1 MTMPDRIKLWRKEQ
15 RSELLARRVAVARE
29 RQQAWTEAITA
40 SLLEGFPLLQSSV
53 VGFYWPF
60 QGEFDPRFA
69 IRRLREAG
77 ARAALPVVLQ
87 KGAPLQF
94 REWWPGVS
102 TTKGAFNLPV
112 PDGSEVL
119 TPQALLVPPIGFDLH
134 GYRLGYGGG
143 YFDRTLAA
151 MTPQPLKIGV
161 AFELSRIPTIQPQ
174 AHDIPMDFIVTEAG
188 IHHVGPAGLELVTDR
203 ARILELVST
212 IVAERKRVARA
223 GGRPSREQGASG
235 PGAARQDSFPSFSRC
250 YARAF
255 ESGDEDE

>member
-1 MTMPDRIKLWRKEQ
+1 MTMPDRIKQWRKEQ
-15 RSELLARRVAVARE
+15 RSELLARRVAVARG
-29 RQQAWTEAITA
+29 QQRTWTEAITA
-40 SLLEGFPLLQSSV
+40 SLLEGFPILQSSV

-69 IRRLREAG
+69 IRRVREAG

-87 KGAPLQF
+87 KAAPLQF

-102 TTKGAFNLPV
+102 TTKGVFNLPV

-119 TPQALLVPPIGFDLH
+119 TPQALLIPPIGFDLH

-161 AFELSRIPTIQPQ
+161 AFELSRMRTIQPQ

-188 IHHVGPAGLELVTDR
+188 IHYVGPAGLELITDR
-203 ARILELVST
+203 ARILELVGA
-212 IVAERKRVARA
+212 IVAERKHVARA
-223 GGRPSREQGASG
+223 GGHQPCKQDASG
-235 PGAARQDSFPSFSRC
+235 PWAARQDRFPSFSRC
-250 YARAF
+250 YARAVEF
-255 ESGDEDE
+255 EDEDE

>member
-1 MTMPDRIKLWRKEQ
+1 MTMPDSIKQWRKEQ
-15 RSELLARRVAVARE
+15 RTELLARRVAVGTDQR
-29 RQQAWTEAITA
+29 RAWTDAITA
-40 SLLEGFPLLQSSV
+40 SLLEGFPILQSSV

-151 MTPQPLKIGV
+151 LRPQPLAIGV
-161 AFELSRIPTIQPQ
+161 GFAAQEIATIHPQPF
-174 AHDIPMDFIVTEAG
+174 DVPMDVIVTETA
-188 IHHVGPAGLELVTDR
+188 TR
-203 ARILELVST
+203 R
-212 IVAERKRVARA
+212 R
-223 GGRPSREQGASG
+223 
-235 PGAARQDSFPSFSRC
+235 
-250 YARAF
+250 
-255 ESGDEDE
+255 